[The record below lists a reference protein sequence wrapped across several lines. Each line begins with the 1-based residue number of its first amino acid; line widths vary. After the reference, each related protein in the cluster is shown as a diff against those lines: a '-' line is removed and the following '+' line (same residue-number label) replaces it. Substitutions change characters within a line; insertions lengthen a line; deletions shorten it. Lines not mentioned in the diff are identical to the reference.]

1 LEAGTTWI
9 LLYLVM
15 DVAGHRA
22 WSIVVRPAG
31 ANPLVAYF
39 LHPIVLGLVSQAG
52 LWGTLL
58 KYKGS
63 HDPWVVVLGSL
74 GMALFVCA
82 ATGMLARLGLRVR
95 L

>member
-1 LEAGTTWI
+1 MWI
-9 LLYLVM
+9 LLYLAM
-15 DVAGHRA
+15 DVAGYRA

-39 LHPIVLGLVSQAG
+39 LHPIVLGLVSMAG
-52 LWGTLL
+52 LWGSLL

-63 HDPWVVVLGSL
+63 DDPWVVVLGSL
-74 GMALFVCA
+74 GMAFFVCA
-82 ATGMLARLGLRVR
+82 ATGLLARLGLRVR